1 MLSVDRRRE
10 TYELL
15 LQRGSARI
23 ADIATRLAVS
33 PQTVRRDLDALEAEG
48 LVQRVHGGAVVQ
60 PSSGDGAEGP
70 QLQRALTNRAEK
82 RRIGAAAAARVRDGT
97 TVFLSGGTTTEHVVP
112 WLEHVRR
119 LTVITNAVN
128 IAYLLGRHADVQ
140 VIVLTGT
147 LRHTEMTLL
156 GQLAEDAVADF
167 RIDHAVYGCYALDPD
182 EGLFGASLAEAS
194 MDRRVIEAADRLTV
208 LADGSKFGRRG
219 PVQIAGV
226 SRITTLITDAG
237 APEDA
242 VGRLRGHGVEVELA

>member
-23 ADIATRLAVS
+23 ADIAAHLAVS
-33 PQTVRRDLDALEAEG
+33 PQTVRRDLDSLAADG
-48 LVQRVHGGAVVQ
+48 LVQRVHGGAVVHAA
-60 PSSGDGAEGP
+60 GDGGEGP
-70 QLQRALTNRAEK
+70 QLERAVLHRAEK
-82 RRIGAAAAARVRDGT
+82 RRIGAAAAARVQDGE
-97 TVFLSGGTTTEHVVP
+97 TVFISGGTTTEHVVP
-112 WLEHVRR
+112 WLGHVRR

-128 IAYLLGRHADVQ
+128 VAYLLGRHVDVQ

-167 RIDHAVYGCYALDPD
+167 RIDHALYGCYALDPD
-182 EGLFGASLAEAS
+182 EGLYGASLAEAS
-194 MDRRVIEAADRLTV
+194 MDRRVVEAADRLTV

>member
-1 MLSVDRRRE
+1 
-10 TYELL
+10 
-15 LQRGSARI
+15 
-23 ADIATRLAVS
+23 
-33 PQTVRRDLDALEAEG
+33 VRRDLDSLEADG
-48 LVQRVHGGAVVQ
+48 LVRRVHGGAVVEAA
-60 PSSGDGAEGP
+60 GDGAEGP
-70 QLQRALTNRAEK
+70 QLERAVLNQAEK
-82 RRIGAAAAARVRDGT
+82 RRIGALGAARVQHGE

-112 WLEHVRR
+112 WLGHLRR

-167 RIDHAVYGCYALDPD
+167 RIDHALYGCYALDPD

-194 MDRRVIEAADRLTV
+194 MDRRVIAAADRLTV
-208 LADGSKFGRRG
+208 LADHTKFGRRG

-226 SRITTLITDAG
+226 SRITTLITDGG
-237 APEDA
+237 APGDGVA
-242 VGRLRGHGVEVELA
+242 RLRGHGVEVELA

>member
-1 MLSVDRRRE
+1 VLSVDRRRE

-23 ADIATRLAVS
+23 ADIAAHLSVS
-33 PQTVRRDLDALEAEG
+33 PQTVRRDLDSLAADG
-48 LVQRVHGGAVVQ
+48 LVRRVHGGAVVD
-60 PSSGDGAEGP
+60 SSGDGGEGP
-70 QLQRALTNRAEK
+70 QLERAALNRAEK
-82 RRIGAAAAARVRDGT
+82 RRIGALAAARVTDGET
-97 TVFLSGGTTTEHVVP
+97 IFLSGGTTTEHVVP

-128 IAYLLGRHADVQ
+128 IAYLLGRHPDVQ

-167 RIDHAVYGCYALDPD
+167 RIDHALYGCYALDPD
-182 EGLFGASLAEAS
+182 EGLYGASLAEAS
-194 MDRRVIEAADRLTV
+194 MDRRVVAAADRLTV
-208 LADGSKFGRRG
+208 LADHSKFGRRG
-219 PVQIAGV
+219 PVQIAAV
-226 SRITTLITDAG
+226 SRITTLITGRG

-242 VGRLRGHGVEVELA
+242 VARLRGHGVEVELA